1 MNATPPLRLR
11 ALNEAP
17 AAPQQAYVLY
27 WMVAYR
33 RLRWN
38 FALQRAVELANAWGR
53 PLVILEALRVGYP
66 YASDR
71 LHRFILDG
79 MAHNVAEAQK
89 YPGVLHRTYVEP
101 QAGDGSGLLA
111 LLAQSA
117 CAVVT
122 DDWPGFFVPRM
133 QAAAASRLHVRLE
146 AVDSN
151 GLLPLA
157 AADKPHPTAHAFRRH
172 LHKTLP
178 PHLAA
183 DAFPLPDP
191 LADLRAGEKPVLD
204 ARVSAWAEAG
214 SAMLEGHAGWADGL
228 AIDHRVAPVGR
239 ISGGKAHAQRLLDIF
254 MRERLARYEVDR
266 NEPALEGGSGL
277 SPYLHFGHISAHEVA
292 HAVFSSENWTPG
304 NLSPKPTGSKAGW
317 WGLSSPTEAFLDEL
331 VTWREVG
338 LNVARLLPNYDRYE
352 SLPPW
357 AQATL
362 AKHTHDPRPWVYSL
376 AQLEAAETH
385 DKLWNAA
392 QRQLVREGR
401 IHNYLRML
409 WGKKILEWS
418 PTPQDALSVL
428 LELNDRYALD
438 GRDPNSVSGIFW
450 CLGRFDRAWGPE
462 RSIFGTIRYMSSDN
476 TARKMDVKPYL
487 ARYGP

>member
-1 MNATPPLRLR
+1 
-11 ALNEAP
+11 
-17 AAPQQAYVLY
+17 
-27 WMVAYR
+27 
-33 RLRWN
+33 
-38 FALQRAVELANAWGR
+38 
-53 PLVILEALRVGYP
+53 
-66 YASDR
+66 
-71 LHRFILDG
+71 
-79 MAHNVAEAQK
+79 
-89 YPGVLHRTYVEP
+89 
-101 QAGDGSGLLA
+101 
-111 LLAQSA
+111 
-117 CAVVT
+117 
-122 DDWPGFFVPRM
+122 
-133 QAAAASRLHVRLE
+133 VRLE

-157 AADKPHPTAHAFRRH
+157 AADKPHTTAHAFRRN

-183 DAFPLPDP
+183 DAFPVPEP
-191 LADLRAGEKPVLD
+191 LAALRAREEPVLD
-204 ARVSAWAEAG
+204 ARLAAWPEAG
-214 SAMLEGHAGWADGL
+214 PTLLDGQAGWAEGL
-228 AIDHRVAPVGR
+228 SIDHRVAPVGR
-239 ISGGKAHAQRLLDIF
+239 VRGGEAHAQRLLDVF
-254 MRERLARYEVDR
+254 MRERFARYEVDR

-292 HAVFSSENWTPG
+292 HAVLASENWTPAK
-304 NLSPKPTGSKAGW
+304 LAPKPTGSKAGW
-317 WGLSSPTEAFLDEL
+317 WGLSSPAEAFLDEL
-331 VTWREVG
+331 ITWREVG
-338 LNVARLLPNYDRYE
+338 LNVARLLPDYDRYE

-357 AQATL
+357 ALATL
-362 AKHTHDPRPWVYSL
+362 AKHADDPRPYVYSL
-376 AQLEAAETH
+376 AQLEAADTH

-418 PTPQDALSVL
+418 PTPQEALRVL

-462 RSIFGTIRYMSSDN
+462 RSIFGTVRYMSSDN
-476 TARKMDVKPYL
+476 TARKLDVKPYL